1 MNMKLTAMKLTGA
14 ALAAVA
20 LAGCAGGSGGS
31 GGAPSLTYRAEQACL
46 QRARASSVPGA
57 HVIRSEFSQANT
69 LVTIGDNVRG
79 RYRCLSSNDGVVADF
94 SLL

>member
-1 MNMKLTAMKLTGA
+1 MKLTAMKLSGA
-14 ALAAVA
+14 ALAAVV
-20 LAGCAGGSGGS
+20 LGGCAGGSGG
-31 GGAPSLTYRAEQACL
+31 APSTTTSRAEQACL

-69 LVTIGDNVRG
+69 LVTIGDNVGG